1 MLSQVEIKHIN
12 ALKIKKYRTKYSQFI
27 AEGDKIIKEL
37 IDKGIEVVNIYTLHP
52 ETFSGQSVKTVSAEE
67 LNKITA
73 LQHHYNS
80 LAIFKIPG
88 HQFEIKMDEWIL
100 LLDDIQDP
108 GNMGTIIRNCDW
120 FGIQKIICS
129 DGCVDAYNPKVVQA
143 SMASVGR
150 VQIMEADL
158 EKIIDSTKL
167 PVYGAVL
174 NGKNYHEQD
183 FSVKGFVLIGNEG
196 HGINKALQEKINYPV
211 TIPRKGQAESLNA
224 AIATALILDKLV

>member
-1 MLSQVEIKHIN
+1 MLSQLDIKRIN
-12 ALKIKKYRTKYSQFI
+12 ALKIKKYRTKYSEFI

-37 IDKGIEVVNIYTLHP
+37 IDEGLEVVHIYAMNDVFNHERCNVVT
-52 ETFSGQSVKTVSAEE
+52 EKE

-80 LAIFKIPG
+80 LAVFKLPEKEMQINNN
-88 HQFEIKMDEWIL
+88 EWVV

-108 GNMGTIIRNCDW
+108 GNMGTIIRTCDW

-150 VQIMEADL
+150 VQITEADL
-158 EKIIDSTKL
+158 ENIITENKL

-174 NGKNYHEQD
+174 NGKNYHEQS
-183 FSVKGFVLIGNEG
+183 FTQKGFILIGNEG
-196 HGINKALQEKINYPV
+196 HGINKILQEKITFPI
-211 TIPRKGQAESLNA
+211 TIPKTGKAESLNA

>member
-1 MLSQVEIKHIN
+1 MLSQNEIKHIN
-12 ALKIKKYRTKYSQFI
+12 SLKIKKYRTKYSQFI

-37 IDKGIEVVNIYTLHP
+37 IDKGIEVVNIYTIHND
-52 ETFSGQSVKTVSAEE
+52 TFNGNPVKIVSGDA
-67 LNKITA
+67 LNKISA

-80 LAIFKIPG
+80 LAVFKIPDS
-88 HQFEIKMDEWIL
+88 QFEVSDDEWVV

-108 GNMGTIIRNCDW
+108 GNMGTIIRTCDW

-143 SMASVGR
+143 SMASIGSI
-150 VQIMEADL
+150 QILEADL
-158 EKIIDSTKL
+158 ATTIATNTL

-183 FSVKGFVLIGNEG
+183 FTKKGFILIGNEG
-196 HGINKALQEKINYPV
+196 HGINKKLQEKITYPI
-211 TIPRKGQAESLNA
+211 TIPKKGKAESLNA
-224 AIATALILDKLV
+224 AIATALILDKL

>member
-1 MLSQVEIKHIN
+1 MISQLEIKHIN
-12 ALKIKKYRTKYSQFI
+12 ALKIKKYRVKNSEFI

-37 IDKGIEVVNIYTLHP
+37 IDEGLQVVHIYTIRP
-52 ETFSGQSVKTVSAEE
+52 ESFINEHCKAVSDAE

-73 LQHHYNS
+73 LKNHHQS
-80 LAIFKIPG
+80 LAVFKIPD
-88 HQFEIKMDEWIL
+88 HKLSITQDEWIL

-120 FGIQKIICS
+120 FGIKKIICS

-150 VQIMEADL
+150 IQIVEADL
-158 EKIIDSTKL
+158 SEVISKHEL

-174 NGKNYHEQD
+174 NGENYYKQD
-183 FSVKGFVLIGNEG
+183 FTKKGFVLIGNEG
-196 HGINKALQEKINYPV
+196 HGISSDLQQKITFPI
-211 TIPRKGQAESLNA
+211 TIPRKGKAESLNA
-224 AIATALILDKLV
+224 AIATALILDKL